1 MVSEA
6 GVELV
11 SIEKEFSDN
20 TDNEDNQ
27 EDSFQDG
34 TENEVMPEAESSS
47 DESFS
52 AGDTD
57 SDSGKTKLEDYDLIY
72 LNGTRLN
79 ESSYQKILDIVSPQ
93 NSKKKPCIINQTKL
107 QNNDTFKSSF
117 ASIIND
123 NDADRHYVN
132 CNIYFFIFLSFL
144 QAFFTHKQN
153 THPILRL

>member
-11 SIEKEFSDN
+11 SIEKEFSDS
-20 TDNEDNQ
+20 TDNEDDQ

-72 LNGTRLN
+72 LNGTGLN
-79 ESSYQKILDIVSPQ
+79 DSSYQKILDIVSPQ

-107 QNNDTFKSSF
+107 QNNVTFKSSF

-123 NDADRHYVN
+123 NDADGHYVN
-132 CNIYFFIFLSFL
+132 CNI
-144 QAFFTHKQN
+144 
-153 THPILRL
+153 